1 MEYYNLVHNLKR
13 IREDRN
19 ITYQTLERATGIP
32 AARLREA
39 ERGELRLSIGELD
52 QLFAYYRMSVEQV
65 LKYRQ
70 RKKRVILAAA
80 AAFVVLAVS
89 VITYGMLAGEPA
101 GGAAAGQTAEE
112 TALAGGLDESG
123 PSSEGAGLRSGTL
136 QKEEDGETSEQ
147 ADEAARTGKVNEAEA
162 DQTDGADRAD
172 EVGGAHHA
180 GEADQADQSSEAG
193 EDGWAATSG
202 EAQGVQDQLG
212 QNDAI
217 SEQDSGQDSGKQSG
231 SAATAD
237 QRPAE
242 RPAEPGTDGVMPPQK
257 DEAGAVFRIWGNI
270 SYAAAGIP
278 ELEGNDAAKV
288 THIIPIE
295 GLTTKRP
302 DWVEEIG
309 KERLILNL
317 GTADIWSN
325 TAVEEWTRLQDEGYA
340 VIGLGKMP
348 GVYEPQIIDVNGS
361 KVGFV
366 SLAGLI
372 HEANQIAAR
381 NRVGLPRAY
390 DNSEVIQAVTKAKE
404 QVDYLIVLIH
414 MGNRRGGE
422 APVAKQERLA
432 KAAAEAGADLIIG
445 NRSLRSQEA
454 ALIHGVPVFYSLGR
468 SVSADAAD
476 KLHNYVIDVH
486 YADGLSKLVVHV
498 GEMEGGFLRFREPA
512 DSVAAELA
520 EKFAALQEAARL
532 EIDDRR

>member
-39 ERGELRLSIGELD
+39 EKGELRLSIGELD

-217 SEQDSGQDSGKQSG
+217 SEQDSGKQSG